1 MGVTTAPIDWYA
13 ARAAGIVAYLLLTA
27 VVLVGLTLAG
37 RVQLP
42 GWPKFAVTD
51 VHRFGGLLVGVF
63 VSVHVATVAL
73 DSYTRFSLTQLIVPL
88 TSTYRPLWTALGI
101 VGAELLVAIGIA
113 NALRRR
119 IPYRW
124 WRRIHVLNLAVWAG
138 ATAHGIGAGTDTRS
152 AWMVLLYALSVAA
165 GLSALAWRVA
175 RGRLSLPALRG
186 LTGAA
191 GLVGVVAVFGLAA
204 APHTSAARPGVTV
217 APTAFSDRFAGTLA
231 QRNGAGGALLSVVG
245 TGTGARRALL
255 RIDLVTT
262 DGQSIANNVLQLQ
275 DLASKLVCRGTVS
288 RIGSTGFRG
297 SCSFADGSSRTVTGV
312 WQLTSNHFAGSIAV
326 KA

>member
-63 VSVHVATVAL
+63 LSVHVATVAL

-119 IPYRW
+119 IPYRYA
-124 WRRIHVLNLAVWAG
+124 RCPARIQSACAVG
-138 ATAHGIGAGTDTRS
+138 YPGRGPPPRS
-152 AWMVLLYALSVAA
+152 W
-165 GLSALAWRVA
+165 
-175 RGRLSLPALRG
+175 
-186 LTGAA
+186 LTC
-191 GLVGVVAVFGLAA
+191 
-204 APHTSAARPGVTV
+204 
-217 APTAFSDRFAGTLA
+217 
-231 QRNGAGGALLSVVG
+231 RN
-245 TGTGARRALL
+245 
-255 RIDLVTT
+255 
-262 DGQSIANNVLQLQ
+262 
-275 DLASKLVCRGTVS
+275 VS
-288 RIGSTGFRG
+288 R
-297 SCSFADGSSRTVTGV
+297 
-312 WQLTSNHFAGSIAV
+312 SISPRA
-326 KA
+326 